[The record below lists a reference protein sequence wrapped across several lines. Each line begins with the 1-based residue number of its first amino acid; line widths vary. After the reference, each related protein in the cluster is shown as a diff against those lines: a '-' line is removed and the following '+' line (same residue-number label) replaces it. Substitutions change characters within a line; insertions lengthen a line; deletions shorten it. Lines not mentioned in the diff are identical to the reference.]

1 MRINKATLTATISFL
16 FFFAGMSYGADA
28 KIGIVDLQRVFEE
41 SSAGKSAKGELKKQ
55 FRKME
60 ADMEKR
66 KGEIEKLK
74 QNFEKKRSVV
84 NREKLEEMERE
95 FKIKVMDFQA
105 LQKKYNEELKEH
117 ESILAKRFHKD
128 IFKIIK
134 EMGKKE
140 GYTMIVDRAVVL
152 YFTDL
157 IDLTDVLIKKY
168 NAKYSK

>member
-1 MRINKATLTATISFL
+1 MRINKVTLTAIISFL
-16 FFFAGMSYGADA
+16 FFFAGLSYGADA
-28 KIGIVDLQRVFEE
+28 KIGIVDLQRVFEK
-41 SSAGKSAKGELKKQ
+41 SSAGKSAKEELKKQ
-55 FRKME
+55 FKKME

-66 KGEIEKLK
+66 KGEIERLK
-74 QNFEKKRSVV
+74 QDFEKKRSVV

-152 YFTDL
+152 YFTDS
-157 IDLTDVLIKKY
+157 IDLTEVLIKKY
-168 NAKYSK
+168 NTKYSK